1 MDFLIV
7 TPKEVMKYN
16 QSGVFNKEVEKLHA
30 DKIKS
35 VTISKPWLFNS
46 MFDIWTLTFLSEGED
61 EKWDIVMEYID
72 AIEQKERQIVHVLG
86 NDTMI
91 W

>member
-35 VTISKPWLFNS
+35 VTISKPGLFNS

-61 EKWDIVMEYID
+61 EKGDIVMEYID

-86 NDTMI
+86 NDTMGQ
-91 W
+91 